1 MAILPLR
8 IFSSRPNFNIVPR
21 RKVAYVLSLGA
32 IVGSLIALFALG
44 LNLGIDF
51 RGGSLIEV
59 RYPTQPNITELRSK
73 VDALN
78 LGEVTIQEF
87 GEPTDVLVRVQ
98 RQGDAVEDQTGA
110 VQKVKAALG
119 ADADIRRTEFIGPTV
134 GEELKEAGAIAV
146 FLALFGIVAY
156 VWFRFEWQ
164 FAVAGVLA
172 LAHDVAI
179 TIGLFAV
186 TGWEFNLATVAALL
200 TIAGYSINDTVV
212 VFDRVRENLR
222 KYKTEALPSLLN
234 RSVND
239 TLSRTVMT
247 SVTTLIALCALAVF
261 GGEVIR
267 NFTYALIWGIL
278 IGTYSSI
285 FVAAC
290 LLLQFRDVRNV
301 RQPAAESGH
310 IPQPEI
316 D

>member
-1 MAILPLR
+1 MAIIPLR
-8 IFSSRPNFNIVPR
+8 FFGSHPNFNIVPR
-21 RKVAYVLSLGA
+21 RKFAYVFSASAIIGA
-32 IVGSLIALFALG
+32 MVALVMLG

-59 RYPTQPNITELRSK
+59 RYPTQPNITELRGK

-98 RQGDAVEDQTGA
+98 RQGDAVEDQTTA
-110 VQKVKAALG
+110 IQQVKAALG
-119 ADADIRRTEFIGPTV
+119 ADAEIRRTEFIGPTV

-146 FLALFGIVAY
+146 LLALFGIVAY

-164 FAVAGVLA
+164 FAVAGVMA

-179 TIGLFAV
+179 TIGLFAI

-247 SVTTLIALCALAVF
+247 SVTTLIALAALAFF

-278 IGTYSSI
+278 IGTYSSV

-290 LLLQFRDVRNV
+290 LLLQFKDVRNI
-301 RQPAAESGH
+301 RQPASDSPH
-310 IPQPEI
+310 IPTPEI

>member
-1 MAILPLR
+1 MAIIPLR
-8 IFSSRPNFNIVPR
+8 IFGNRPNFNIVPS
-21 RKVAYVLSLGA
+21 RKFAYVFSASAIIGA
-32 IVGSLIALFALG
+32 MVALFMLG

-59 RYPTQPNITELRSK
+59 RYPTQPNITELRGK

-98 RQGDAVEDQTGA
+98 RQGDAVEDQTTA
-110 VQKVKAALG
+110 IQQVKAALG
-119 ADADIRRTEFIGPTV
+119 ADAEIRRTEFIGPTV

-146 FLALFGIVAY
+146 LLALFGIVAY

-164 FAVAGVLA
+164 FAAAGVLA

-247 SVTTLIALCALAVF
+247 SVTTLIALGALAFF

-278 IGTYSSI
+278 IGTYSSV

-290 LLLQFRDVRNV
+290 LLLQFKDVRNI
-301 RQPAAESGH
+301 RQPASDSPH
-310 IPQPEI
+310 IPTPEI

>member
-1 MAILPLR
+1 MALIPLR
-8 IFSSRPNFNIVPR
+8 IFGNRPNFNIVPR
-21 RKVAYVLSLGA
+21 RKVAYVLSVGA
-32 IVGSLIALFALG
+32 IIGALIALFVVG

-73 VDALN
+73 VDELN

-98 RQGDAVEDQTGA
+98 RQGDAVEDQTSA
-110 VQKVKAALG
+110 IEKVKTALG
-119 ADADIRRTEFIGPTV
+119 ADAEIRRTEFIGPTV

-146 FLALFGIVAY
+146 LLALFGIVAY

-164 FAVAGVLA
+164 FAVAGVMA

-247 SVTTLIALCALAVF
+247 SVTTLIALGALAFF

-278 IGTYSSI
+278 IGTYSSV

-290 LLLQFRDVRNV
+290 LLLQFKDVRNV
-301 RQPAAESGH
+301 RQPVADSPH
-310 IPQPEI
+310 IPTPEI